1 MERNGHVPLLKY
13 SRYILCKIPPPE
25 WDGMEYNSSLLKHG
39 LCIIPYF
46 AVHNVHS
53 HFLSQTFRKKI
64 LCFNFLFNFYLLISI
79 YIYIIFILFNFYLFI
94 IYLFYLFI
102 YIYSCFCIIKE
113 FQHLFWNIWYKKFYV
128 MNNYKTQEQIQGIS
142 GTTDV

>member
-64 LCFNFLFNFYLLISI
+64 FCFNF
-79 YIYIIFILFNFYLFI
+79 LFNFYLFI

-128 MNNYKTQEQIQGIS
+128 MNNYKTQEQIQVVAYFQCIL
-142 GTTDV
+142 TLLNVY